1 MLWTHQSFII
11 LFSFIS
17 VFLSFRWTA
26 FSYLQVVLLFLLL
39 IICVTHTQADHA
51 TIYLYYVFMVTVFT
65 VIDGRVQSNWL
76 SILLIVRLC
85 VQWFP
90 RLINTGE
97 YFLWSTQENVFSF
110 SLWSFHSKS
119 DVIIRSYVR
128 IK

>member
-1 MLWTHQSFII
+1 MLWTHQI

-17 VFLSFRWTA
+17 VFLSFRRTA
-26 FSYLQVVLLFLLL
+26 FFYLQVVLLFLLL
-39 IICVTHTQADHA
+39 IICVTHTHKQ
-51 TIYLYYVFMVTVFT
+51 IMQLFIILMSLYYVFMMTVFT

-97 YFLWSTQENVFSF
+97 YFLWSTQENDFSF
-110 SLWSFHSKS
+110 SLWCFHSKS
-119 DVIIRSYVR
+119 DGN
-128 IK
+128 KELC

>member
-1 MLWTHQSFII
+1 MLWTHQI
-11 LFSFIS
+11 LFSFIL

-39 IICVTHTQADHA
+39 IICVIHTHKQ
-51 TIYLYYVFMVTVFT
+51 IMQLFIILMSLYYVFMMTVFT

-110 SLWSFHSKS
+110 SLWCFHSKS
-119 DVIIRSYVR
+119 DGN
-128 IK
+128 KELC